1 MSTKYEFKCELFC
14 EDIPHYRFFKFE
26 LDNKSCFEIRID
38 GGVHYGL
45 KSKRSISVSKNNIPK
60 GYFEI
65 MKINNDDLIYNLT
78 LFE

>member
-1 MSTKYEFKCELFC
+1 LSPKYEFKCELSF
-14 EDIPHYRFFKFE
+14 EKIPNYRFFKFE

-45 KSKRSISVSKNNIPK
+45 KSKSRIPASKNNIPK
-60 GYFEI
+60 EYFEI

-78 LFE
+78 LLE